1 VWNVRTGLRPA
12 SNCGVAPG
20 ATDALSA
27 GQLVAEHSRR
37 QYEQLVDRTI
47 PMIESTLEVEVITD
61 NLLNA
66 PLPDTEKKA
75 FFVADIY

>member
-1 VWNVRTGLRPA
+1 
-12 SNCGVAPG
+12 
-20 ATDALSA
+20 
-27 GQLVAEHSRR
+27 
-37 QYEQLVDRTI
+37 
-47 PMIESTLEVEVITD
+47 MIESTLEVEVITD

>member
-1 VWNVRTGLRPA
+1 MRRRTR
-12 SNCGVAPG
+12 SNGRVIR
-20 ATDALSA
+20 A

-47 PMIESTLEVEVITD
+47 SMIESTLEVEVITD